1 MRKCSHYNYTYSICV
16 EVLAHIPANAFK
28 QVVTKVILNDAFT
41 KIDHQNRRLKK
52 CSFYLCCK
60 VSHGQNMSGE

>member
-1 MRKCSHYNYTYSICV
+1 
-16 EVLAHIPANAFK
+16 VLAHIPANAFK